1 MQSVGRITLAL
12 LSFPEYMEK
21 LLTCSLTFQ
30 ANLCL
35 PFCLCPSP
43 PPSLRGSQDDI
54 TPACTRSTSTW
65 RRRCDVDKRLFA
77 DALYQVSGDE
87 LNCTQTILIERFH
100 LNQGGPNNETSVL
113 IGEMSSVL
121 VYKNTIVWEHQYD
134 RYLTIYNW
142 KFSRDQMFAL
152 FAKV

>member
-1 MQSVGRITLAL
+1 M
-12 LSFPEYMEK
+12 
-21 LLTCSLTFQ
+21 C
-30 ANLCL
+30 
-35 PFCLCPSP
+35 
-43 PPSLRGSQDDI
+43 
-54 TPACTRSTSTW
+54 
-65 RRRCDVDKRLFA
+65 
-77 DALYQVSGDE
+77 DE
-87 LNCTQTILIERFH
+87 LNCTQTILIQRFH
-100 LNQGGPNNETSVL
+100 LNQGGHIGVPNNETSVL